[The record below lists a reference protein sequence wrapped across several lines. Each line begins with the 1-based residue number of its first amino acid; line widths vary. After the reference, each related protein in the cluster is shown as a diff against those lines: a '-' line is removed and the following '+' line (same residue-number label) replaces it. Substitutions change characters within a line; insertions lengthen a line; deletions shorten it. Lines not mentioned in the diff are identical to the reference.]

1 MFSSTLPERD
11 WVNDMTKTLNA
22 YRGLTARNT
31 KVFLKDK
38 MVIFFSLLTQ
48 LIVLGL
54 FLLFIKNSYAD
65 GVSESLGP
73 LRDTVAKADTE
84 ALLNSWM
91 VSGVIGTAVIT
102 ATMNALSVMVS
113 DKQDK
118 VDYDYNASSVKGS
131 VIVMSYFSG
140 AVLCSLI
147 TSFILLTAGLI
158 FLAVT
163 GTFLLTA
170 LDIITMYGLVIL
182 GSVSAAIVLMTVISF
197 FKKSSTFTS
206 FSILI
211 STLVGF
217 IVGAYVPVSQ
227 FGDTTQTIVNL
238 IPGAQ
243 ITGLMRNVLVTPA
256 IDNIDK
262 ALGGMD
268 QGQFSAMANR
278 LFAVKMNIF
287 GTEIDAGFM
296 LLYSLIAIAV
306 FLVLNIILFRF
317 SSKRK
322 A

>member
-1 MFSSTLPERD
+1 MFSSTLRERG
-11 WVNDMTKTLNA
+11 WVTDMTRTLNA
-22 YRGLTARNT
+22 YRGLTARNA

-48 LIVLGL
+48 IIVLGL
-54 FLLFIKNSYAD
+54 FLLFIKSTYVD
-65 GVSESLGP
+65 GIEGSLGA
-73 LRDTVAKADTE
+73 LKGSIAKADVE
-84 ALLNSWM
+84 ALVNSWM
-91 VSGVIGTAVIT
+91 ISGVIGTSVVT
-102 ATMNALSVMVS
+102 ATMNALSVVVS
-113 DKQDK
+113 DKQEK

-131 VIVMSYFSG
+131 VIVTAYFSG

-147 TSFILLTAGLI
+147 TSFILLTAGLV

-170 LDIITMYGLVIL
+170 ADIISLYGLVIL
-182 GSVSAAIVLMTVISF
+182 GSVSAAAVLMVIISF

-217 IVGAYVPVSQ
+217 IVGAYIPVSQ
-227 FGDTTQTIVNL
+227 LGEGVQTVVNL

-243 ITGLMRNVLVTPA
+243 IAALMRGVLVTPA
-256 IDNIDK
+256 IGNIDK
-262 ALGGMD
+262 ALGGLD
-268 QGQFSAMANR
+268 NGQFAAEAER
-278 LFAVKMNIF
+278 LFCIRPRIF
-287 GTEIDAGFM
+287 GSEVDTTFM
-296 LLYSLIAIAV
+296 LIYTVIVIAV
-306 FLVLNIILFRF
+306 FAALNIILFRF